1 MNYRALISL
10 LCLVTAGYAAE
21 NNYQHIVD
29 AVNSCPDINAEHQK
43 IFKQVSNLIYS
54 PSSKMITHKQ
64 LQILS
69 ILELG
74 YLIRHIDCR
83 TDILEKS
90 AKHYMQSNIQAEKER
105 LQRLKSMIETERSRW
120 SDYSVY
126 NKKTGCKEHAYYMYC
141 GKPRSADLPQLLTHK
156 KDR

>member
-1 MNYRALISL
+1 MNYIALISL
-10 LCLVTAGYAAE
+10 LCLVTLNYAAE
-21 NNYQHIVD
+21 NKYQHIVD
-29 AVNSCPDINAEHQK
+29 AVNSCPDISVEHQK
-43 IFKQVSNLIYS
+43 IFKQVSNLIYY

-64 LQILS
+64 LQMLS

-83 TDILEKS
+83 IRVLEKIV
-90 AKHYMQSNIQAEKER
+90 KPPMQSDTYEKER
-105 LQRLKSMIETERSRW
+105 LQQLRSMIVAERSRW

-126 NKKTGCKEHAYYMYC
+126 NPCTGCKEHAYYMYC

-156 KDR
+156 EDR